1 MIELDFFTLLKYW
14 NELSDYFRTQN
25 EPETFVVYLLNYISS
40 KDLDERSRRTLTEVC
55 TALLH
60 KIGRNDYWTIK
71 ELTPGDLRKFADEVT
86 VVRGT

>member
-1 MIELDFFTLLKYW
+1 ML
-14 NELSDYFRTQN
+14 DYFRTQN
-25 EPETFVVYLLNYISS
+25 EPETFVVYLLNYICS

-60 KIGRNDYWTIK
+60 KIGINDYWTIK
-71 ELTPGDLRKFADEVT
+71 EEITPGVLRKFADEVT

>member
-1 MIELDFFTLLKYW
+1 M
-14 NELSDYFRTQN
+14 SDYFRIQD
-25 EPETFVVYLLNYISS
+25 EPETFVVYLLNYICS

-60 KIGRNDYWTIK
+60 KIGRNENWTIK
-71 ELTPGDLRKFADEVT
+71 ELTPQNLRKFADEVT